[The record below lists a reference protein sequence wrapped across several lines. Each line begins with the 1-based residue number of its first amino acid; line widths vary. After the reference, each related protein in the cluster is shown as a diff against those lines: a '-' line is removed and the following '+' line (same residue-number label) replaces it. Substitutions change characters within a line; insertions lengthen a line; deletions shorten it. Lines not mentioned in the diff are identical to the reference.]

1 MCADHTSGARVIA
14 LRDQNRQAEVTLSV
28 SEETL
33 GLLGWRCVVART
45 EGLEHLLSPLLAELR
60 RDDCVHSWRQR
71 LPKYGHIDSA
81 SVVGLLEAEKVR
93 RPTTTFAYVA
103 IGYDDSEH
111 VVATGTIS
119 DRVRSEFGYDAFP
132 VLARCFIREAYRGQG
147 LYRAILRHRYD
158 ACFRAWGD
166 RLAAIHLG
174 SAEPAVWAVAT
185 TDAAFS
191 APFVHIGD
199 EELEVADTLHPVRDF
214 LAFGPHYVTR
224 LLAQVYEAGDGPCVG
239 ALGEHIEVLTSR
251 GLPDASLLRVR
262 QLAEAASDESGVEL
276 LDRDTP
282 LHALTSLGEAI
293 PVVR

>member
-1 MCADHTSGARVIA
+1 MIA
-14 LRDQNRQAEVTLSV
+14 LREENRQSEVALSV

-33 GLLGWRCVVART
+33 ALLGWRCVVART
-45 EGLEHLLSPLLAELR
+45 EGIEHLLSPLLAELR

-103 IGYDDSEH
+103 ISDDDSEH
-111 VVATGTIS
+111 VVAAGTIS
-119 DRVRSEFGYDAFP
+119 DRVRSGFNYDAFP
-132 VLARCFIREAYRGQG
+132 VLARCFIREAYRGHG

-174 SAEPAVWAVAT
+174 SAEPAVWAVAMK
-185 TDAAFS
+185 DSAFQS
-191 APFVHIGD
+191 PFVHIGD
-199 EELEVADTLHPVRDF
+199 EELEVADAIHPVRDF
-214 LAFGPHYVTR
+214 LAFGPHYVKR
-224 LLAQVYEAGDGPCVG
+224 LLAQVDEAGDGPCVR
-239 ALGEHIEVLTSR
+239 ALATHIETLTSR
-251 GLPDASLLRVR
+251 GLPEASIVRVR
-262 QLAEAASDESGVEL
+262 ELAETASDESGVEL
-276 LDRDTP
+276 LDLDTP
-282 LHALTSLGEAI
+282 LHALTALGEAI

>member
-1 MCADHTSGARVIA
+1 MCADHTRGARVIA
-14 LRDQNRQAEVTLSV
+14 LREQNRQSEVALSV

-33 GLLGWRCVVART
+33 ALLGWRRVVART
-45 EGLEHLLSPLLAELR
+45 EGIEHLLSPLLAELR

-103 IGYDDSEH
+103 ISDDDSEH
-111 VVATGTIS
+111 VVAAGTIS
-119 DRVRSEFGYDAFP
+119 DRVRSGFNYDAFP
-132 VLARCFIREAYRGQG
+132 VLARCFIREAYRGHG

-174 SAEPAVWAVAT
+174 SAEPAVWAVAMK
-185 TDAAFS
+185 DSAFPS
-191 APFVHIGD
+191 PFVHIGD
-199 EELEVADTLHPVRDF
+199 EELEVADAIHPVRDF
-214 LAFGPHYVTR
+214 LAFGPHYVKR
-224 LLAQVYEAGDGPCVG
+224 LLAQVDEAGDGPCVR
-239 ALGEHIEVLTSR
+239 ALATHIETLTSS
-251 GLPDASLLRVR
+251 GLPEASIVRVR
-262 QLAEAASDESGVEL
+262 ELAETASDESGVEL
-276 LDRDTP
+276 LDLDTP
-282 LHALTSLGEAI
+282 LHALTALGEAI